1 MSYVA
6 ELASNLRTYMPHSTM
21 AHCDEPLLS
30 LRRRF
35 GNDIYATYFILQ
47 ELAYFAPSGRLNCK
61 HKDIRAIY
69 AGHVFAKKKVNFEDR
84 KTFEMYINLLTKA
97 GLFER
102 AAWVDHKIIVDPT
115 TVGRIIRGEKRRRQY
130 RDNKRKHKPEKPDGH

>member
-1 MSYVA
+1 MSHVS
-6 ELASNLRTYMPHSTM
+6 ELASGMRVYMPHSTSS
-21 AHCDEPLLS
+21 HYDEPLLS

-35 GNDIYATYFILQ
+35 GNDIYAAYFILQ
-47 ELAYFAPSGRLNCK
+47 ELAYHAPSGRLNCK

-69 AGHVFAKKKVNFEDR
+69 AGHVFAKKKINFEDR

-102 AAWVDHKIIVDPT
+102 NAWVEHKVIVDPT
-115 TVGRIIRGEKRRRQY
+115 TVSRIIRGEKRRKQY
-130 RDNKRKHKPEKPDGH
+130 RDHKRKKKQEAEDGH